1 LTDPYPPQKLSI
13 FRQLGV
19 FIKPYKVTIALA
31 LFALITAAAISLAI
45 PFAIKQI
52 VDLGFLAHSQ
62 TDINGYFL
70 VMLALIT
77 LMSIFSASRY
87 YLVMW
92 LGERIIAD
100 IRMALYRHILHM
112 DTFFFETTPPG
123 NVLSRLTADT
133 TLVQAGVGSG
143 LSLSLRSGITLI
155 GSLFMLA
162 VTSIELTSL
171 ILIVVPVIL
180 GPIIFYG
187 RRVRHL
193 SKINQDNIAKSNA
206 IAGESLNA
214 IPLIQAYNL
223 EHYSSAQYN
232 AATDIAFAT
241 ARQRLKSRALLW
253 SFTLFTIFAAV
264 IGIIWIGTQFVTA
277 GKLSAGE
284 LSQFLIYASMVASST
299 SSLSEVWGE
308 VQRAAGALE
317 RILALLKQQPGLRL
331 TNNPHPIN
339 TAHAGDIN
347 FANVSFNYPTRP
359 EYPALQDF
367 SLRINP
373 GECVA
378 LVGPSGAGKSTVFQ
392 LLLRFYEPQH
402 GTITLGNID
411 IKQADIHQLR
421 ELIGIVPQDTIIFAE
436 SVKENIKL
444 GKLDATDDAIQ
455 QAAKAAA
462 ADEFIQRLPE
472 DYATYLG
479 EKGVRL
485 SGGQR
490 QRIAIARAVLK
501 NSPVLLLDEA
511 TSALDTESERLVQQ
525 ALSQLMQNRT
535 TLIIAHRLS
544 TVVKADRI
552 VVMDH
557 GRIIA
562 IGKHDDLLKNCTLYA
577 RLAGLQFSETALLS
591 NEK

>member
-1 LTDPYPPQKLSI
+1 MTNTYPPQKLAI

-19 FIKPYKVTIALA
+19 FIKPYKLTIGLA
-31 LFALITAAAISLAI
+31 LFALITAAATSLAI

-52 VDLGFLAHSQ
+52 VDLGFLAHNQ
-62 TDINGYFL
+62 ADINGYFL
-70 VMLALIT
+70 LMLALVT

-123 NVLSRLTADT
+123 DVLSRLTADT

-143 LSLSLRSGITLI
+143 LSLSLRSSITLI

-171 ILIVVPVIL
+171 ILIAVPVIL

-187 RRVRHL
+187 RKVRHL

-223 EHYSSAQYN
+223 EQYSSAQYN

-317 RILALLKQQPGLRL
+317 RILALLKQQPALRL
-331 TNNPHPIN
+331 TNNPRPIN
-339 TAHAGDIN
+339 TAHAGEIN

-421 ELIGIVPQDTIIFAE
+421 DLIGIVPQDTIIFAE

-472 DYATYLG
+472 GYATYLG

-562 IGKHDDLLKNCTLYA
+562 IGKHEDLLKNCTLYA

-591 NEK
+591 NAK